1 MCARN
6 NGFLPKNCES
16 AAERCKS
23 LATESTDPLA
33 DYCSAQPLLV
43 ERRSKRQCWTCV
55 QAAAS
60 TACSFHCRPSLVLI
74 ERESIT
80 LTTFVYTGD
89 NIAPHT
95 LNLII

>member
-43 ERRSKRQCWTCV
+43 ERRSKTVLDLYRPQP
-55 QAAAS
+55 ARRAHFMADLLL
-60 TACSFHCRPSLVLI
+60 FLLNGNPSL
-74 ERESIT
+74 
-80 LTTFVYTGD
+80 
-89 NIAPHT
+89 
-95 LNLII
+95 